1 MQPTLLPIK
10 HMVIY
15 ADTCNQIYFVPF
27 SQLHRTFPPAVLR
40 VILSLHAA
48 CGKWQAALFPSEK
61 EVNRLYFTVTA
72 GPFDLSLITLDGYL

>member
-1 MQPTLLPIK
+1 M
-10 HMVIY
+10 
-15 ADTCNQIYFVPF
+15 
-27 SQLHRTFPPAVLR
+27 VLR
-40 VILSLHAA
+40 VILSLYAF